1 MALSCLAACSRPP
14 AGQQTEP
21 VALKDYHPESSLRVP
36 LGHIDKARYL
46 AIDVHSHSEPLMTT
60 PENVTEWVAMMDA
73 TGVEATVVI
82 SDAIGAEFEGQAR
95 LFLGKYRNR
104 FQLYCSLDHRDF
116 ENADFPQRAVRELE
130 RCYRA
135 GARGLGEL
143 TDKGWGLMG
152 GLEALAPDQE
162 LKAPPRDKRLNVDD
176 PRLDPLWEKCAEL
189 NLPVIL
195 HVADHPS
202 SYRPLGPTQERIPA
216 YDRFNNYGKDVPTF
230 DELMTMRDRVLAR
243 HPRTKF
249 IAAHLGN
256 QGHDLSALA
265 AVLDRFPNLF
275 LDLSARDYELG
286 RQPRNA
292 ARFLKKYSGRVL
304 FGTDYSQSVEMTASG
319 GRFWSRRMSTCPD
332 QPAGGCTG

>member
-1 MALSCLAACSRPP
+1 MRKSVWAHPAIPLAALSCLAACSRPP

-46 AIDVHSHSEPLMTT
+46 AIDVHSHSKPLMTT
-60 PENVTEWVAMMDA
+60 LENVTEWVAMMDA

-243 HPRTKF
+243 HPRCN
-249 IAAHLGN
+249 G
-256 QGHDLSALA
+256 S
-265 AVLDRFPNLF
+265 RFF
-275 LDLSARDYELG
+275 
-286 RQPRNA
+286 
-292 ARFLKKYSGRVL
+292 
-304 FGTDYSQSVEMTASG
+304 
-319 GRFWSRRMSTCPD
+319 
-332 QPAGGCTG
+332 PA